1 MIKNNVWYEF
11 FASYTVPNHEE
22 VGYWIDLGANSKG
35 KVIKVYNQDI
45 RSWVKVTDATS
56 EDAVS
61 PFIGSN
67 GNWWVDNRDTGI
79 PAAGKNPYID
89 EDTYT
94 WWVYDSIN
102 SKYVDTGI
110 YPEGKS
116 AYILA
121 VEHGF
126 KGTEE
131 EWLES
136 LKKPALDAAAAALD
150 AANKANEVAENLEDS
165 INRANEAAS
174 NAEEAADRAN
184 TIASNPP
191 KIINNL
197 WYIYNEETQEYE
209 STNVSA
215 TGDPLYISKTYP
227 SISEMNADFDN
238 IAIRPGQFVMI
249 DSDTEDPDNAKLFVK
264 GDVEWIFISDLSG
277 SQGITGMSAYQ
288 IAVQNGFVG
297 TEEEWVQSLKQPAL
311 DAAEEVLD
319 IKSSILAT
327 EAEIKDAEALRVI
340 AENNRT
346 AAETDR
352 EANEQNRSLAE
363 NNRELSEASRVLE
376 ESNRVEAEKTRVNN
390 DAGRAQNESERV
402 KNELVRQNN
411 EIAREDKEEE
421 RESNEVVRKESEDIR
436 VSQEND
442 REGAE
447 NARVLSES
455 TRVTSEQDRITAET
469 LRESQEAVRQANE
482 AIRETQEAS
491 RQTNTTNAIT
501 AVNKAKT
508 EAEKATTNAVTATNA
523 ANTQAD
529 RAKEYAD
536 NPPKIVTNYWHVW
549 DDTTDAYIN
558 TNVNA
563 TGEPGKTPIIKNGTW
578 WLYDNETSN
587 YVDTNISVN
596 SQYELTKAKVEV
608 VLTGDISTHTHDTM
622 YIADAPTDNKQY
634 VRQDGDWVEIDDL
647 DLSNYLAKDNI
658 TTYEPT
664 TEYNPATKKYVD
676 DAVSSVDVTD
686 QISGKADTTYVN
698 EQLDKKVDKV
708 SGKQLSTNDYTNADK
723 NKLSGIEE
731 GAEVNVNADWNATSG
746 DAQILNKPIIITEAE
761 VDQKISTAVGAVY
774 KVKGSVANYAA
785 LPTENVSI
793 GDVYNLENT
802 GANYVAT
809 STTPDWD
816 KLSETVD
823 LSGYLTKTDAAST
836 YQPKGNYLTSVP
848 DEYVTDTE
856 LNTKLQDYS
865 TTEEVSSALQELT
878 QAIEGEITS
887 QVSTKLDA
895 SAYTAADVLSKV
907 KTVDGSDSG
916 LDADLLDGKHGSE
929 YALKTDIPD
938 LVTVDSAL
946 STTSENPVQNKVITA
961 KVNELVADVLS
972 ADEIY
977 ISEGVEPTKQE
988 EVWIDLSDN
997 SFDEIAIEE
1006 APKDGKQYARK
1017 NGQWVVIG
1025 SIPSGETVKIVVT
1038 SNQAQPDVDINGSTI
1053 TLVYGNITKNF
1064 VWEGTEITTE
1074 VPTDVTYTI
1083 TCSNIEGYSTPEVQE
1098 YTALA
1103 TNTRNVLLSYNT
1115 TITTISV
1122 TSNHPTLFPTNVD
1135 VTLDGGFQK
1144 SLTGSLTYTVKIPT
1158 NVEYT
1163 VKGSEVKL
1171 STDEYYRQFNTP
1183 LTQTVTATGTTQS
1196 INLVYNGTKVSLS
1209 VTTDEGIISPTI
1221 SITPSGWS
1229 HTVTSGTTIDF
1240 VFLMSG
1246 YYQFSGGA
1254 ITSYIKL
1261 DDKIISVDNTYTDKT
1276 VTLEYLFL
1284 AEETYAMW
1292 VEFDD
1297 TTGTTTLN
1305 RGGNLDVIINLT
1317 NKFRRCLALP
1327 QNDGTA
1333 AITYL
1338 NATDSN
1344 NFLDGS
1350 PVSDALSSSDDKT
1363 NYYMV
1368 HFPKYYYRS
1377 EEIATNKWKLYISER
1392 KINENYKEEREC
1404 LVGVFESLVINNKA
1418 MSKNGKTSSGSYTIE
1433 TFFNAAQANG
1443 SNWGLIDYRAHKTI
1457 ANLFYAK
1464 YGNTNISTIN
1474 SDIPCSGGDKP
1485 YNSGVTGGT
1494 MTLGNVD
1501 GVNTT
1506 NNNTSRKSSN
1516 FLGLEDCYYGK
1527 WEFVQGINIIADRKW
1542 IVYDGGLKVNTDIS
1556 GLQSAGYTNIRQIVG
1571 PSSSDTTACSTNGYI
1586 TGLAHGEYADIM
1598 PSSVGGSD
1606 TTYYAD
1612 YYYQNTGNRIFLRS
1626 GSSNN
1631 GAYCGVFCSGA
1642 DYASSYSHTA
1652 VGSRL
1657 GFYGNIVIK
1666 TKDEFLTLTAG
1677 YNG

>member
-94 WWVYDSIN
+94 WWMYDSIN

-402 KNELVRQNN
+402 KNELARQNN

-442 REGAE
+442 REDAE

-455 TRVTSEQDRITAET
+455 ARVTSEQDRITAET

-508 EAEKATTNAVTATNA
+508 EAEKATTNAVTAANA

-549 DDTTDAYIN
+549 DDTTDAYVN

-563 TGEPGKTPIIKNGTW
+563 TGEPGKTPIIKSGTW
-578 WLYDNETSN
+578 WLYDNETGN

-596 SQYELTKAKVEV
+596 SQYELTKEKVEA

-664 TEYNPATKKYVD
+664 ADYNPATKKYVD

-708 SGKQLSTNDYTNADK
+708 SGKQLSTNDFTNADK

-746 DAQILNKPIIITEAE
+746 DAQILNKPVIITEE
-761 VDQKISTAVGAVY
+761 EIDQKISTAVGAVY
-774 KVKGSVANYAA
+774 KVKGSVASYEM
-785 LPTENVSI
+785 LPTENVSV
-793 GDVYNLENT
+793 GDVYNLEDT
-802 GANYVAT
+802 GANYVAI

-823 LSGYLTKTDAAST
+823 LSGYLTKTDATNT
-836 YQPKGNYLTSVP
+836 YQLKGDYLTSIP
-848 DEYVTDTE
+848 DEYVTDTK
-856 LNTKLQDYS
+856 LNSKLQDYS
-865 TTEEVSSALQELT
+865 TTETINNTLQGFEEEVNNLLNN
-878 QAIEGEITS
+878 
-887 QVSTKLDA
+887 KLDTT
-895 SAYTAADVLSKV
+895 AYTAADVLSKV

-938 LVTVDSAL
+938 LIIVDSDL
-946 STTSENPVQNKVITA
+946 STTSENPVQNKIITN
-961 KVNELVADVLS
+961 KVNELTEKVLS

-997 SFDEIAIEE
+997 SFDEMAIED

-1053 TLVYGNITKNF
+1053 TLVYGNVTKNF

-1074 VPTDVTYTI
+1074 VPTGVTYTI

-1196 INLVYNGTKVSLS
+1196 INLIYNGTKVSLS

-1240 VFLMSG
+1240 VFSMSG

-1254 ITSYIKL
+1254 ITSHIKP

-1404 LVGVFESLVINNKA
+1404 LVGVFESQVINTGKA
-1418 MSKNGKTSSGSYTIE
+1418 LSKPGVNSTGLKQIE
-1433 TFFNAAQANG
+1433 EFFNASKANG
-1443 SNWGLIDYRAHKTI
+1443 SNWGLIDYRVHKTI
-1457 ANLFYAK
+1457 ANLFCAK
-1464 YGNTNISTIN
+1464 YGNTNIDTAN
-1474 SDIPCSGGDKP
+1474 DAIPCSGGNKP
-1485 YNSGVTGGT
+1485 HSNGFTGGT

-1501 GVNTT
+1501 GVATV
-1506 NNNTSRKSSN
+1506 NNYNGYKSSN
-1516 FLGLEDCYYGK
+1516 FLGLEDCYRGK
-1527 WEFVQGINIIADRKW
+1527 MEVVQGVNVLNRRW

-1556 GLQSAGYTNIRQIVG
+1556 ALRDAGYTNVREIGVAPR
-1571 PSSSDTTACSTNGYI
+1571 DDGYI
-1586 TGLAHGEYADIM
+1586 VSIKHGDFADVVPVSINNG
-1598 PSSVGGSD
+1598 SS
-1606 TTYYAD
+1606 TTYYSD
-1612 YYYQNTGNRIFLRS
+1612 YYQQTAGSAVFMRS
-1626 GSSNN
+1626 SESGAVAGVFFAYARSSSNS
-1631 GAYCGVFCSGA
+1631 SGA
-1642 DYASSYSHTA
+1642 NS
-1652 VGSRL
+1652 GMRL
-1657 GFYGNIVIK
+1657 GFYGDIIIK
-1666 TKDEFLTLTAG
+1666 TKEEFLTLTAG